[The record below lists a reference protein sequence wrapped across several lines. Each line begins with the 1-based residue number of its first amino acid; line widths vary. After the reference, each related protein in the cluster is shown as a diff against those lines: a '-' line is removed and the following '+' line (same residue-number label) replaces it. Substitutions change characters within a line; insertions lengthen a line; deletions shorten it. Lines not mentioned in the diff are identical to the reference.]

1 VLTSKSTK
9 LALYFILL
17 MLGLALGLL
26 VGMFVGGAATP
37 SELGDV
43 GDLLRW
49 SAPSLRGIND
59 VAEAVTIGS
68 LVFAAFALVPG
79 TKAFTAT
86 LLTAAMSAGVW
97 ALAGTAYLVTTYLAI
112 TGSPLS
118 LDQTFGDQFYIFVT
132 DIQLGQMLALNV
144 LTAFALAVLI
154 LFVRELFGAAAC
166 AAIGLAGLIPVAL
179 SGHAAGSASHAMAV
193 NSLGLHLVGICIWVG
208 GLVGLVIALNKLDE
222 VEDRK
227 TIITRY
233 STLALFGF
241 LLVAISGYSSAQ
253 IRIGSIENIFT
264 TGYGQVTLLKTVSL
278 LTLGFFG
285 ALHRR
290 RVISNFKDKTKM
302 FWNLIFV
309 EVLIFGAA
317 MGLGTALARTPT
329 PINDYP
335 AGELTPAE
343 ILTGSKLP
351 PEPTALTWIT
361 TFKPDLIWLLVTAAL
376 AGFYLLGVRRL
387 KQRGDSWSVGRTVS
401 WLSGVALLF
410 YVTNGYFNAYEQYLF
425 SAHMLA
431 HMLLTMGVPVLLVP
445 GAPVTLLAR
454 AVAKRQDDSR
464 GVREW
469 VLWAVHTKYAQ
480 FLSHPIVAALLFAS
494 SLVVF
499 YFTPIFNW
507 ATREH
512 VGHEWMIVHFVIT
525 GYLFVQ
531 ALIGVDPGP
540 KRFGYPQRL
549 ILLIATLAFHA
560 FFGLA
565 LMTGDTLLLA
575 DWFGAMGRTW
585 GATPLQDQQAG
596 GAIAWG
602 IGELPTAALT
612 IIVAI
617 QWARSDERDAK
628 RLDRASDRSGNED
641 LSEYNRMLERLAQRK
656 EDSR

>member
-1 VLTSKSTK
+1 MLTSKSTR
-9 LALYFILL
+9 LTLTFILL

-26 VGMFVGGAATP
+26 VGMFVGGAAAP
-37 SELGDV
+37 DELADM

-59 VAEAVTIGS
+59 VAEAITIGS

-79 TKAFTAT
+79 TKAFTST
-86 LLTAAMSAGVW
+86 LLAAALSAGVW

-118 LDQTFGDQFYIFVT
+118 LDQNFGDQFYIFVT

-154 LFVRELFGAAAC
+154 LFVRKLFGAAAC

-227 TIITRY
+227 AIVTRY
-233 STLALFGF
+233 SSLALIGF

-264 TGYGQVTLLKTVSL
+264 TGYGQVALLKTVSL
-278 LTLGFFG
+278 LALGFLG

-290 RVISNFKDKTKM
+290 KVISNFKDKAKM
-302 FWNLIFV
+302 FWNLIVV

-351 PEPTALTWIT
+351 LEPTALTWIT
-361 TFKPDLIWLLVTAAL
+361 TFKPDLIWLLVTASL

>member
-1 VLTSKSTK
+1 MTTTTSSRTYVLS
-9 LALYFILL
+9 LL
-17 MLGLALGLL
+17 LLGSAVGLV
-26 VGMFVGGAATP
+26 VGMFVGGAAAP
-37 SELGDV
+37 SALGDV
-43 GDLLRW
+43 GNSLRW
-49 SAPSLRGIND
+49 ITPALRSITD
-59 VAEAVTIGS
+59 LAEAVTIGS
-68 LVFAAFALVPG
+68 LVFAAFALEAKS
-79 TKAFTAT
+79 KAFTKTVSLAA
-86 LLTAAMSAGVW
+86 TAAAVW

-112 TGSPLS
+112 TGSQFS
-118 LDQTFGDQFYIFVT
+118 FEKSFADQFYIFIT

-144 LTAFALAVLI
+144 LAAFVLSIMALL
-154 LFVRELFGAAAC
+154 VRNLFGAAA
-166 AAIGLAGLIPVAL
+166 LAGPGLLSLVPVAL

-208 GLVGLVIALNKLDE
+208 GLVALYISHNNEEQAALV
-222 VEDRK
+222 
-227 TIITRY
+227 TRY
-233 STLALFGF
+233 STLALFSFG
-241 LLVAISGYSSAQ
+241 LVAISGFASAQ
-253 IRIGSIENIFT
+253 IRVGTISNLFT
-264 TGYGQVTLLKTVSL
+264 TGYGQVVLLKTLVL
-278 LTLGFFG
+278 VILGVFG
-285 ALHRR
+285 ALYRKR
-290 RVISNFKDKTKM
+290 FIAKLQETATK
-302 FWNLIFV
+302 FWKLVLV
-309 EVLIFGAA
+309 EFLLFGSAI
-317 MGLGTALARTPT
+317 GLGTALARTANPVT
-329 PINDYP
+329 DYP
-335 AGELTPAE
+335 DGTLTPAE

-351 PEPTALTWIT
+351 PEPTAMTWLV
-361 TFKPDLIWLLVTAAL
+361 TFKPDLIWLLVTVSL
-376 AGFYLLGVRRL
+376 AGFYIAGVIRL
-387 KQRGDSWSVGRTVS
+387 RKRGDSWSMGRTIS

-454 AVAKRQDDSR
+454 AVSKRQDDSR

-469 VLWAVHTKYAQ
+469 VLWAVHTKYAE
-480 FLSHPIVAALLFAS
+480 FLANPIVAAVMFAS

-499 YFTPIFNW
+499 YFTPIFGW

-565 LMTGDTLLLA
+565 LMSGDTLLLPE
-575 DWFGAMGRTW
+575 WYGAMGRVW
-585 GATPLQDQQAG
+585 GETPLADQQTG

-612 IIVAI
+612 IIVAM
-617 QWARSDERDAK
+617 QWARSDEREAK

-641 LSEYNRMLERLAQRK
+641 LSEYNRMLDALAKRK

>member
-1 VLTSKSTK
+1 MLTSKSTR
-9 LALYFILL
+9 LTLTFILL

-26 VGMFVGGAATP
+26 VGMFVGGAAAP
-37 SELGDV
+37 DELADM

-59 VAEAVTIGS
+59 VAEAITIGS

-79 TKAFTAT
+79 TKAFTST
-86 LLTAAMSAGVW
+86 LLAAALSAGVW

-154 LFVRELFGAAAC
+154 LFVRKLFGAAAC
-166 AAIGLAGLIPVAL
+166 AAIGLVGLIPVAL
-179 SGHAAGSASHAMAV
+179 SGHAAGSASHGMAV

-233 STLALFGF
+233 SSLALVGF

-253 IRIGSIENIFT
+253 IRIGSIENIFS
-264 TGYGQVTLLKTVSL
+264 TGYGQVALLKTVSL
-278 LTLGFFG
+278 LALGFLG

-290 RVISNFKDKTKM
+290 KVISNFKDKAKM
-302 FWNLIFV
+302 FWNLIVV

-317 MGLGTALARTPT
+317 MGLGTALARTPV

>member
-1 VLTSKSTK
+1 MLTSKSTK

-86 LLTAAMSAGVW
+86 LLSAAMSAGVW

>member
-1 VLTSKSTK
+1 MSTTKTTK
-9 LALYFILL
+9 LAIAATLL
-17 MLGLALGLL
+17 CLGLALGII
-26 VGMFVGGAATP
+26 VGMFVGGAAAP

-49 SAPSLRGIND
+49 GAPSLRGLSD

-68 LVFAAFALVPG
+68 LVFAAFALSAG
-79 TKAFTAT
+79 TKAFSKV
-86 LLTAAMSAGVW
+86 LLAAAISAGVW
-97 ALAGTAYLVTTYLAI
+97 ALAGTAYLVATYLAI

-118 LDQTFGDQFYIFVT
+118 LDQKFGDQFYIFLT
-132 DIQLGQMLALNV
+132 DIQLGQMLSLNV
-144 LTAFALAVLI
+144 LAAFVLAVLI
-154 LFVRELFGAAAC
+154 LFVRKLFGAAVC
-166 AAIGLAGLIPVAL
+166 AVIGLAGLIPVAL

-193 NSLGLHLVGICIWVG
+193 NALGLHLVGICIWVG
-208 GLVGLVIALNKLDE
+208 GFVALMIAQSRTAELEDQKVIL
-222 VEDRK
+222 
-227 TIITRY
+227 TRY
-233 STLALFGF
+233 STLALFAF
-241 LLVAISGYSSAQ
+241 ALVAVSGFSSAQ
-253 IRIGSIENIFT
+253 IRIGTLGNLFT
-264 TGYGQVTLLKTVSL
+264 TGYGQVALLKTLALVL
-278 LTLGFFG
+278 LGTLGAIYRTRIIKFFKEKANTFR
-285 ALHRR
+285 AL
-290 RVISNFKDKTKM
+290 V
-302 FWNLIFV
+302 LV
-309 EVLIFGAA
+309 ELVIFGTA

-343 ILTGSKLP
+343 ILTGTKLP
-351 PEPTALTWIT
+351 PEPTALTWFT
-361 TFKPDLIWLLVTAAL
+361 TFKPDLIWLLACAAL
-376 AGFYLLGVRRL
+376 AGFYIAGVLRL
-387 KQRGDSWSVGRTVS
+387 RSRGDSWSPARTIS
-401 WLSGVALLF
+401 WLSGIALLF

-425 SAHMLA
+425 SVHMLA
-431 HMLLTMGVPVLLVP
+431 HMLLTMAVPVLLVP
-445 GAPVTLLAR
+445 GAPITLLAR

-480 FLSHPIVAALLFAS
+480 FISHPIVAAVLFAS

-499 YFTPIFNW
+499 YFTPVLNW

-512 VGHEWMIVHFVIT
+512 VGHEWMVVHFVIT

-531 ALIGVDPGP
+531 ALVGIDPGP
-540 KRFGYPQRL
+540 ARFGYPQRL

-585 GATPLQDQQAG
+585 GQTPLADQQTG
-596 GAIAWG
+596 GGIAWG

-617 QWARSDERDAK
+617 QWARSDDRDAK

-641 LSEYNRMLERLAQRK
+641 LSEYNRMLDALAQRK

>member
-1 VLTSKSTK
+1 VLTSKSTR
-9 LALYFILL
+9 LTLTFILL

-26 VGMFVGGAATP
+26 VGMFVGGAAAP
-37 SELGDV
+37 DELADM

-59 VAEAVTIGS
+59 VAEAITIGS
-68 LVFAAFALVPG
+68 LIFTAFALVPG
-79 TKAFTAT
+79 TKAFTST
-86 LLTAAMSAGVW
+86 LLAAALSAGVW

-154 LFVRELFGAAAC
+154 LFVRKLFGAAAC
-166 AAIGLAGLIPVAL
+166 AAIGLVGLIPVAL
-179 SGHAAGSASHAMAV
+179 SGHAAGSASHGMAV

-233 STLALFGF
+233 SSLALVGF

-253 IRIGSIENIFT
+253 IRIGSIENIFS
-264 TGYGQVTLLKTVSL
+264 TGYGQVALLKTVSL
-278 LTLGFFG
+278 LALGFLG

-290 RVISNFKDKTKM
+290 KVISNFKDKAKM
-302 FWNLIFV
+302 FWNLIVV

-317 MGLGTALARTPT
+317 MGLGTALARTPV

>member
-1 VLTSKSTK
+1 MTSTISSKTYVLS
-9 LALYFILL
+9 LL
-17 MLGLALGLL
+17 LLGLAVGLI
-26 VGMFVGGAATP
+26 VGMFVGGAAAP
-37 SELGDV
+37 NALGDV
-43 GDLLRW
+43 GDSLRW
-49 SAPSLRGIND
+49 ITPALRSVND
-59 VAEAVTIGS
+59 LAEAVTIGS
-68 LVFAAFALVPG
+68 LVFAAFALEAKS
-79 TKAFTAT
+79 KAFTKT
-86 LLTAAMSAGVW
+86 ISLAAASAAVW
-97 ALAGTAYLVTTYLAI
+97 ALAGTAYLVSTYLAI
-112 TGSPLS
+112 SGSEIS
-118 LDQTFGDQFYIFVT
+118 LDKSFADQFYIFLT

-144 LTAFALAVLI
+144 LVAFVLSIMALLVRN
-154 LFVRELFGAAAC
+154 LFAAA
-166 AAIGLAGLIPVAL
+166 ALAGLGLLSLVPVAL

-208 GLVGLVIALNKLDE
+208 GLVALYISHKSAAHTALVF
-222 VEDRK
+222 
-227 TIITRY
+227 RY
-233 STLALFGF
+233 STLALFSFG
-241 LLVAISGYSSAQ
+241 LVAISGFASAQ
-253 IRIGSIENIFT
+253 IRVGTISNLFT
-264 TGYGQVTLLKTVSL
+264 TGYGQVVLLKTVVL
-278 LTLGFFG
+278 VILGVFG
-285 ALHRR
+285 ALYRKR
-290 RVISNFKDKTKM
+290 FIAKLQETATN
-302 FWNLIFV
+302 FWNLVLV
-309 EVLIFGAA
+309 EFLLFGSAI
-317 MGLGTALARTPT
+317 GLGTALARTANPVT
-329 PINDYP
+329 DYP
-335 AGELTPAE
+335 GGTLTPAE

-351 PEPTALTWIT
+351 TEPTAMTWLV

-376 AGFYLLGVRRL
+376 AGFYIAGVIRL
-387 KQRGDSWSVGRTVS
+387 RKRGDSWSMARTIS

-469 VLWAVHTKYAQ
+469 VLWAVHTKYAEI
-480 FLSHPIVAALLFAS
+480 LSHPLVAAIMFAS

-499 YFTPIFNW
+499 YFTPVFGW

-512 VGHEWMIVHFVIT
+512 IGHEWMIVHFVVT

-549 ILLIATLAFHA
+549 ILLITTLAFHA

-565 LMTGDTLLLA
+565 LMSGDTLLLPE
-575 DWFGAMGRTW
+575 WFGAMGRVW
-585 GATPLQDQQAG
+585 GQTPIADQQTG

-612 IIVAI
+612 IIVAM
-617 QWARSDERDAK
+617 QWARSDEREAK

-641 LSEYNRMLERLAQRK
+641 LSEYNRMLDALAKRK